1 MKNMNRRQFLAALS
15 GAPALLSAPRRP
27 NIVLIL
33 ADDLGYG
40 DLGVYGAT
48 TIRTP
53 NLDRMAAEGV
63 RFTHYYAPASVC
75 TPTRAALMTG
85 CYPMRVGLGYRVLFP
100 YSTTG
105 LHPDEITVAEVLK
118 DAGYATACVGKWHL
132 GWQPKFLP
140 TRQGFDSYYGIPY
153 SNDMG
158 NVKYNLIQYV
168 SPPLPLM
175 RDEKIVESGPEQRYL
190 TKKLTEEAVR
200 FIEAG
205 HSKPFFLYLAHHMPH
220 VPIAASEQFA
230 GRSPHGLYGD
240 VIEELDWSVGEVLAA
255 LRRAKVDDNTLV
267 LFTSDN
273 GGIVWEG
280 MGQRGYRSGSN
291 GPLRGAKATT
301 WEGGIRAPLIAWWPG
316 HIPAG
321 RVSHEIATGMDVLP
335 TFAHLGGGRVPTDR
349 IIDGKN
355 MWPLLSGQ
363 PGARSQ
369 YEAFYIYNDYEE
381 LNAVRSGKWKLHL
394 HPHPRFADPGMK
406 GPLLYDLESDPGE
419 RRDVAAAHPDVVKRL
434 MQYAE
439 RAREDL
445 GDGRLRKVG
454 RNVRTVG
461 HA

>member
-1 MKNMNRRQFLAALS
+1 MNRRQFLGALA
-15 GAPALLSAPRRP
+15 GAPAIFGAPRRP

-53 NLDRMAAEGV
+53 NLDRMAAEGL
-63 RFTHYYAPASVC
+63 RFTNYYAPASVC

-118 DAGYATACVGKWHL
+118 EAGYATACVGKWHL
-132 GWQPKFLP
+132 GCQPKFLP

-158 NVKYNLIQYV
+158 KVDYKLIHYV

-175 RDEKIVESGPEQRYL
+175 RDEKVVQSGPEQRDL
-190 TKKLTEEAVR
+190 TRLLTEEALRV
-200 FIEAG
+200 IEANQN
-205 HSKPFFLYLAHHMPH
+205 KPFFLYLAHHMPH
-220 VPIAASEQFA
+220 VPIDASEKFK

-240 VIEELDWSVGEVLAA
+240 VVEELDWSTGAILDA
-255 LRRAKVDDNTLV
+255 LRKAKIDDNTLV

-273 GGIVWEG
+273 GGVVWQG
-280 MGQRGYRSGSN
+280 TGQRGYRSGSN

-301 WEGGIRAPLIAWWPG
+301 WEGGIRAPLIARFPG
-316 HIPAG
+316 RIPAG
-321 RVSHEIATGMDVLP
+321 RVSHEVATGMDMLP
-335 TFAHLGGGRVPTDR
+335 TFAHLGGGRVPSDR

-363 PGARSQ
+363 AGAKSQ
-369 YEAFYIYNDYEE
+369 YEALYIYNDFEE

-394 HPHPRFADPGMK
+394 HPHPRFSDPGMK
-406 GPLLYDLESDPGE
+406 GPLLYDLDADPGE
-419 RRDVAAAHPDVVKRL
+419 SKDVAASHPDVVRRL
-434 MQYAE
+434 MSYAE

-445 GDGRLRKVG
+445 GDARLRKVG